1 MEVSKG
7 VHVDELREFFYIDDD
22 WLLRRRVD
30 RGRAKSGDAAGWVNG
45 EGYRVVSINKRKLY
59 GHRIIWALFYGEWP
73 KDQLD
78 HINGIKDDNR
88 IENLREATTM
98 ENGRNQKLF
107 ITNKTGLSGV
117 SWFKA
122 ANKWEAY
129 IYYNYRKMYL
139 GMNEDF
145 FEAVCARKAA
155 ELLLGFHENH
165 GRR

>member
-7 VHVDELREFFYIDDD
+7 VHVDELRELLYIDDD

-30 RGRAKSGDAAGWVNG
+30 RRKAKSGDVAGWSDGN
-45 EGYRVVSINKRKLY
+45 GYRVVSINNRKLY
-59 GHRIIWALFYGEWP
+59 GHRVIWALFYGEWP

-88 IENLREATTM
+88 IENLRVVTNM

-107 ITNKTGLSGV
+107 ITNKTRLSGV
-117 SWFKA
+117 SWNKV
-122 ANKWEAY
+122 ANKWESY
-129 IYYNYRKMYL
+129 IYDNCRKMNL

-145 FEAVCARKAA
+145 FEATCARKSA